1 MVNFIRVKDVKI
13 GGNNP
18 LVFIAGVCIIESED
32 WTFDIAKE
40 LKQIA
45 QSLEIPFIFKA
56 SYDKANRSSVDSFR
70 GIGFES
76 GLKVLKKIK
85 EKLDIPILTDVH
97 CQTEI
102 DDVSK
107 IVDVIQIPAFLCRQT
122 SLIIKAGSTGRA
134 INVKKGQ
141 FLSPFEVGNV
151 IEKLKSAGN
160 EKVMITERGYSFGY
174 NNLVV
179 DMRSFPIMKKFGYP
193 VIYDVTHSLM
203 LPGGEGIASG
213 GEREYI
219 PYLARGAVAVGID
232 GVFMEVHNEPDKAL
246 SDKAT
251 VYPIDKIYDLVKQ
264 LRDIDRLIKGFFSK

>member
-251 VYPIDKIYDLVKQ
+251 VYPLDELSDLIKQ
-264 LRDIDRLIKGFFSK
+264 LRDIDQLVKGFFSK